1 MAKDRMDSMGQGA
14 QCEWADSVESV
25 CYRAYSSSSINK
37 LNGQSSA
44 MDVRRYGVL
53 CCVVMCWES
62 MV

>member
-44 MDVRRYGVL
+44 MDVRRYVVL
-53 CCVVMCWES
+53 CCVVM
-62 MV
+62 